1 MKNMKNLSRAE
12 TRGARMRISETRTTS
27 VLTRL
32 AAAALIT
39 AAVGGCSTTDSE
51 TERPAEE
58 QVEVIEL
65 QVQNTRY
72 EALDLG
78 PAGLSLGDM
87 DVFSGNAI
95 QDGRKV
101 GQGGG
106 SCQTL
111 QVDGDQVVMQCSI
124 TMELERGSVTM
135 QSTWTRGASP
145 LDMAITG
152 GTGEYRNARG
162 TVRFWDIAT
171 PNERVRAEVVR

>member
-1 MKNMKNLSRAE
+1 MHLNEKPTA
-12 TRGARMRISETRTTS
+12 S
-27 VLTRL
+27 VLLRL
-32 AAAALIT
+32 GAVTLI
-39 AAVGGCSTTDSE
+39 AAVACGCGTDD
-51 TERPAEE
+51 TENPAKE

-65 QVQNTRY
+65 QVQNTQY

-78 PAGLSLGDM
+78 PAGLSLGDT
-87 DVFSGNAI
+87 DVYSGNAI
-95 QDGRKV
+95 RDGRKV

-111 QVDGDQVVMQCSI
+111 HIDGDHVLMQCAI

-171 PNERVRAEVVR
+171 PNERVRAEVIR

>member
-1 MKNMKNLSRAE
+1 MRVKHTRA
-12 TRGARMRISETRTTS
+12 TS

-32 AAAALIT
+32 AAAALIV
-39 AAVGGCSTTDSE
+39 AAVGGCSTTDDP
-51 TERPAEE
+51 ERPSGE
-58 QVEVIEL
+58 QVDVIEL
-65 QVQNTRY
+65 QVQNIGY

-78 PAGLSLGDM
+78 PSGPSLGDM

-95 QDGRKV
+95 QDGRTV

-111 QVDGDQVVMQCSI
+111 RVDGDHVLMQCVI

-152 GTGEYRNARG
+152 GTGEYRSARG

-171 PNERVRAEVVR
+171 PNERVRAEVIR

>member
-1 MKNMKNLSRAE
+1 MHLNEK
-12 TRGARMRISETRTTS
+12 RTTS
-27 VLTRL
+27 VLLRL
-32 AAAALIT
+32 GAVSLI
-39 AAVGGCSTTDSE
+39 AAVACGCGTSGDE
-51 TERPAEE
+51 TQKPAEE

-65 QVQNTRY
+65 QVQNTQY
-72 EALDLG
+72 AALDLG

-87 DVFSGNAI
+87 DVYSGNAI
-95 QDGRKV
+95 QDGRQV

-111 QVDGDQVVMQCSI
+111 HVDGDRVLMQCVI

-171 PNERVRAEVVR
+171 PNERVRAEVIR

>member
-1 MKNMKNLSRAE
+1 MHLNEK
-12 TRGARMRISETRTTS
+12 RTTS
-27 VLTRL
+27 ALMRLT
-32 AAAALIT
+32 AVALIAGT
-39 AAVGGCSTTDSE
+39 VGGCGTGGDETDE
-51 TERPAEE
+51 PATE

-65 QVQNTRY
+65 HVQNTQY

-78 PAGLSLGDM
+78 PAGPSLGDM
-87 DVFSGNAI
+87 DVYSGNAI
-95 QDGRKV
+95 QEGRRV

-111 QVDGDQVVMQCSI
+111 HIDGDHVLMQCLI

-171 PNERVRAEVVR
+171 PNERVRAEVIR

>member
-1 MKNMKNLSRAE
+1 MTGGRA
-12 TRGARMRISETRTTS
+12 TGFTAVSA
-27 VLTRL
+27 LPRL
-32 AAAALIT
+32 VAVALIA
-39 AAVGGCSTTDSE
+39 AAVGGCSTSDDDTE
-51 TERPAEE
+51 TPATE

-65 QVQNTRY
+65 KVQNTQY

-78 PAGLSLGDM
+78 PAGPSLGDM
-87 DVFSGNAI
+87 DVYSGNAI
-95 QDGRKV
+95 QDGRRV

-111 QVDGDQVVMQCSI
+111 HIDGDRVLMQCVI

-171 PNERVRAEVVR
+171 PNERVRAEVIR

>member
-1 MKNMKNLSRAE
+1 MHLYDKHTA
-12 TRGARMRISETRTTS
+12 S
-27 VLTRL
+27 VLLRL
-32 AAAALIT
+32 GAVALIT
-39 AAVGGCSTTDSE
+39 AVACGCGTGASE
-51 TERPAEE
+51 TENPAKE

-65 QVQNTRY
+65 QVQNTQY

-87 DVFSGNAI
+87 DVYSGNAI
-95 QDGRKV
+95 QDGRTV

-111 QVDGDQVVMQCSI
+111 HIEGDRVLMQCVI

-171 PNERVRAEVVR
+171 PNERVRAEVIR